1 MGEISKAMD
10 RSRREQGKD
19 GDERLAPPSPG
30 RVITAAMGHH
40 QIPVQDVEEY
50 LSLAAEIS
58 LAMPRAESKIVMF
71 ASAVAREGTS
81 TVAQEFA
88 GVLAGRQEAETL
100 LIDAN
105 LRRPSLHEVFR
116 TTRDPGLSDHILGDV
131 PLTECLRETGTLR
144 LTLLPAGRPV
154 IAPPRVFGD
163 SRIRG
168 MLSELRRRFAYI
180 AIDTAP
186 VLGSPEGA
194 QISQLSDC
202 VVLVIR
208 SGHTRRQL
216 PERALEILGDA
227 GATVLGTVLNRR
239 RFYIPRF
246 VYERM

>member
-10 RSRREQGKD
+10 RSRRDQGKD

-30 RVITAAMGHH
+30 RVIMPATTQ
-40 QIPVQDVEEY
+40 QIPSGDIEEY

-58 LAMPRAESKIVMF
+58 LAMPQATSRIVMF
-71 ASAVAREGTS
+71 ASAVAREGTT
-81 TVAQEFA
+81 TVAREFA
-88 GVLAGRQEAETL
+88 SVLAGRQEAETL

-105 LRRPSLHEVFR
+105 LRRPALHEAFR

-131 PLTECLRETGTLR
+131 PLSECLRETGMLR
-144 LTLLPAGRPV
+144 LTMLPAGRPV

-163 SRIRG
+163 NRIRG
-168 MLSELRRRFAYI
+168 MLSELRRRFTYI
-180 AIDTAP
+180 AIDAAP
-186 VLGSPEGA
+186 IMGSPEGA
-194 QISQLSDC
+194 QISQLADR
-202 VVLVIR
+202 VVLVVR

-227 GATVLGTVLNRR
+227 GATVLGAVLNRR

-246 VYERM
+246 VYERL